1 MRSMLSPLA
10 ASFPGILLFDHK
22 REARIMSIEN
32 KVTIITGAAQ
42 GIGLACGERFA
53 REGARVVLADI
64 NAEKGEAA
72 AESVRS
78 AGGDAIFVGCD
89 VGDKAQVVSLVEKAV
104 ERYGRLD
111 VMISNAAILHIA
123 GILDLEE
130 EDYDRV
136 VRVNLKGFFL
146 TGQAAA
152 RQMVAQGGGG
162 SIINMSS
169 IQAVITLPNILTY
182 SICKGGVKSLTV
194 SMALALAD
202 KGIRVN
208 AIGPGSI
215 ATDMV
220 KQLMVDDAARDKLL
234 SRTPLGRLG
243 RPSEVASVA
252 VFLASDESSYVTGE
266 TIYVDGGRLGL
277 NYTVPVPG

>member
-1 MRSMLSPLA
+1 
-10 ASFPGILLFDHK
+10 
-22 REARIMSIEN
+22 MSIES

-42 GIGLACGERFA
+42 GIGLACGQRFA
-53 REGARVVLADI
+53 QEGARVVLADI
-64 NAEKGEAA
+64 NTEKGEAA
-72 AESVRS
+72 AESIRS
-78 AGGDAIFVGCD
+78 SGGDAIFVGCD
-89 VGDKAQVVSLVEKAV
+89 VGDKAQVVSLIEKTV
-104 ERYGRLD
+104 ERHGRLD

-146 TGQAAA
+146 SGQAAA

-243 RPSEVASVA
+243 DPSEVASVA

-277 NYTVPVPG
+277 NYTVPLAG

>member
-1 MRSMLSPLA
+1 
-10 ASFPGILLFDHK
+10 
-22 REARIMSIEN
+22 MSVEG
-32 KVTIITGAAQ
+32 KVTIITGGAQ
-42 GIGLACGERFA
+42 GIGFACGRRFVS
-53 REGARVVLADI
+53 EGARVVLADI
-64 NAEKGEAA
+64 DAEKGEAA
-72 AESVRS
+72 AETLR
-78 AGGDAIFVGCD
+78 ADGGEATFVACD
-89 VGDKAQVVSLVEKAV
+89 VGDKAQVTSLVEQTVKLH
-104 ERYGRLD
+104 GRLD

-123 GILDLEE
+123 DVLDLEE
-130 EDYDRV
+130 ADFDRV

-169 IQAVITLPNILTY
+169 IQAIITLPNILTY
-182 SICKGGVKSLTV
+182 AICKGGVKQLTV

-202 KGIRVN
+202 KGVRVN

-220 KQLMVDDAARDKLL
+220 KKLMVDDEARRKLL

-243 RPSEVASVA
+243 DPSEIASVA
-252 VFLASDESSYVTGE
+252 AFLASEDASYITGE

-277 NYTVPVPG
+277 NYTVPVRD

>member
-1 MRSMLSPLA
+1 MTV
-10 ASFPGILLFDHK
+10 
-22 REARIMSIEN
+22 EN
-32 KVTIITGAAQ
+32 KVTIITGGAQ
-42 GIGLACGERFA
+42 GIGFACGQRFA
-53 REGARVVLADI
+53 RDGARVVLADV
-64 NAEKGEAA
+64 NTEKGEAA
-72 AESVRS
+72 AEIIRS
-78 AGGDAIFVGCD
+78 AGGDAMFVPCD
-89 VGDKAQVVSLVEKAV
+89 VGDKAQVVSLVQKTV
-104 ERYGRLD
+104 DRHGRLD

-123 GILDLEE
+123 DILDLEE

-136 VRVNLKGFFL
+136 LRVNLKGFFL

-182 SICKGGVKSLTV
+182 SICKGGVKSLTT

-202 KGIRVN
+202 KGVRVN

-220 KQLMVDDAARDKLL
+220 KQLMVDDAARKRLL

-243 RPSEVASVA
+243 DPSEVAAVA

-277 NYTVPVPG
+277 NYTVPVAD

>member
-1 MRSMLSPLA
+1 
-10 ASFPGILLFDHK
+10 
-22 REARIMSIEN
+22 MSIRN
-32 KVTIITGAAQ
+32 KVTIITGGAQ
-42 GIGLACGERFA
+42 GIGLACGQRFA
-53 REGARVVLADI
+53 GDGARVVLADI
-64 NAEKGEAA
+64 NIDKGEAA
-72 AESVRS
+72 AESIRS
-78 AGGDAIFVGCD
+78 NGGDAIFVGCD
-89 VGDKAQVVSLVEKAV
+89 VGDKSQVVSLVEKAV
-104 ERYGRLD
+104 EHYGRLD

-123 GILDLEE
+123 DILDLEE

-136 VRVNLKGFFL
+136 LRINLKGFFL

-169 IQAVITLPNILTY
+169 IQAIITLPNILTY
-182 SICKGGVKSLTV
+182 SICKGGVKSMTI

-220 KQLMVDDAARDKLL
+220 KQLMVDDAARRKLL

-243 RPSEVASVA
+243 EPSEVAAVA

-277 NYTVPVPG
+277 NYTVPVAD

>member
-1 MRSMLSPLA
+1 
-10 ASFPGILLFDHK
+10 
-22 REARIMSIEN
+22 MSIRN
-32 KVTIITGAAQ
+32 KVTIITGGAQ
-42 GIGLACGERFA
+42 GIGLACGQRFA
-53 REGARVVLADI
+53 GDGSRVVLADVNI
-64 NAEKGEAA
+64 DKGEAA
-72 AESVRS
+72 AESIRS
-78 AGGDAIFVGCD
+78 SGGDAIFVGCD

-104 ERYGRLD
+104 EHYGRLD

-123 GILDLEE
+123 DILDLEE

-136 VRVNLKGFFL
+136 LRINLKGFFL
-146 TGQAAA
+146 CGQAAA

-182 SICKGGVKSLTV
+182 SICKGGVKSMTT

-220 KQLMVDDAARDKLL
+220 KQLMVDDAARRKLL

-243 RPSEVASVA
+243 EPSEVAAVA

-277 NYTVPVPG
+277 NYTVPVAD

>member
-1 MRSMLSPLA
+1 
-10 ASFPGILLFDHK
+10 
-22 REARIMSIEN
+22 MSIES

-42 GIGLACGERFA
+42 GIGFACGQRFA
-53 REGARVVLADI
+53 QEGARVVLADI
-64 NAEKGEAA
+64 NTEKGEAA
-72 AESVRS
+72 AESIRS
-78 AGGDAIFVGCD
+78 AGGEAIFVGCD
-89 VGDKAQVVSLVEKAV
+89 VGDKAQVVSLIEKAI

-111 VMISNAAILHIA
+111 VMISNAAVLHIA

-243 RPSEVASVA
+243 DPSEVASVA

-277 NYTVPVPG
+277 NYTVPVAG

>member
-1 MRSMLSPLA
+1 
-10 ASFPGILLFDHK
+10 
-22 REARIMSIEN
+22 MSVEN
-32 KVTIITGAAQ
+32 KVTIITGGAQ
-42 GIGLACGERFA
+42 GIGLACGQRFA
-53 REGARVVLADI
+53 RDGARVVLADV

-72 AESVRS
+72 AEAIR
-78 AGGDAIFVGCD
+78 ADGGDAVFIGCD
-89 VGDKAQVVSLVEKAV
+89 VGDKAQVFSLVEKTV
-104 ERYGRLD
+104 QRHGRLD
-111 VMISNAAILHIA
+111 VMISNAAILHI
-123 GILDLEE
+123 GDILDLEE

-136 VRVNLKGFFL
+136 LRVNLKGFFL
-146 TGQAAA
+146 SGQAAA

-169 IQAVITLPNILTY
+169 IQAIITLPNILTY
-182 SICKGGVKSLTV
+182 SICKGGVKSLTI
-194 SMALALAD
+194 SMSLALAD

-220 KQLMVDDAARDKLL
+220 KQLMVDDAARRKLL

-243 RPSEVASVA
+243 EPSEVASVA
-252 VFLASDESSYVTGE
+252 VFLASDDSSYVTGE

-277 NYTVPVPG
+277 NYTVPVPD

>member
-1 MRSMLSPLA
+1 MPV
-10 ASFPGILLFDHK
+10 
-22 REARIMSIEN
+22 EN

-42 GIGLACGERFA
+42 GIGLACGQRFA
-53 REGARVVLADI
+53 RDGARVVLADI
-64 NAEKGEAA
+64 NDEKGEAA
-72 AESVRS
+72 AEAIR
-78 AGGDAIFVGCD
+78 AGGGEATYLHCD
-89 VGDKAQVVSLVEKAV
+89 VGDKAQVEALVRDTVS
-104 ERYGRLD
+104 RYGRLD

-123 GILDLEE
+123 DILDLEE

-146 TGQAAA
+146 SGQAAA
-152 RQMVAQGGGG
+152 RQMVTQGDGG

-182 SICKGGVKSLTV
+182 SICKGGVRSLTV

-202 KGIRVN
+202 KGVRVN

-220 KQLMVDDAARDKLL
+220 KQLMVDDAARRKLL

-243 RPSEVASVA
+243 EPSEVASVA
-252 VFLASDESSYVTGE
+252 AFLASDEASYITGE

-277 NYTVPVPG
+277 NYTVPVPD

>member
-1 MRSMLSPLA
+1 
-10 ASFPGILLFDHK
+10 
-22 REARIMSIEN
+22 MSVSN
-32 KVTIITGAAQ
+32 KVTIVTGGAQ
-42 GIGLACGERFA
+42 GIGLACGQRFA
-53 REGARVVLADI
+53 HDGAHVVLADI
-64 NAEKGEAA
+64 NEEKGEAA
-72 AESVRS
+72 AATIRS
-78 AGGDAIFVGCD
+78 DGGDAIFIGCD
-89 VGDKAQVVSLVEKAV
+89 VGDKAQVVSLVEKTV
-104 ERYGRLD
+104 DKFGRLD

-123 GILDLEE
+123 DILDLEE

-136 VRVNLKGFFL
+136 LRINLKGFFL

-182 SICKGGVKSLTV
+182 AICKGGVKSMTT

-202 KGIRVN
+202 KGVRVN

-220 KQLMVDDAARDKLL
+220 KQLMVDETARKKLL

-243 RPSEVASVA
+243 EPSEIASVA
-252 VFLASDESSYVTGE
+252 VFLASDESSYITGE
-266 TIYVDGGRLGL
+266 TIYADGGRLGL
-277 NYTVPVPG
+277 NYTVPVPD

>member
-1 MRSMLSPLA
+1 
-10 ASFPGILLFDHK
+10 
-22 REARIMSIEN
+22 MSIES

-42 GIGLACGERFA
+42 GIGLACGQRFSQ
-53 REGARVVLADI
+53 EGARVVLADI
-64 NAEKGEAA
+64 NTEKGEAA
-72 AESVRS
+72 AESIRS
-78 AGGDAIFVGCD
+78 SGGDAIFVGCD
-89 VGDKAQVVSLVEKAV
+89 VGDKTQVVSLIEKTV
-104 ERYGRLD
+104 ERHGRLD

-243 RPSEVASVA
+243 DPSEVASVA
-252 VFLASDESSYVTGE
+252 LFLASDESSYITGE

-277 NYTVPVPG
+277 NYTVPVAG